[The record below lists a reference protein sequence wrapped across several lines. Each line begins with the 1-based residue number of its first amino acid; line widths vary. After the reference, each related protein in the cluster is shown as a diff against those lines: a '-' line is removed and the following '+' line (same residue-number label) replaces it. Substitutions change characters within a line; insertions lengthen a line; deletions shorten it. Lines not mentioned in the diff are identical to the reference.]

1 MSTVQSL
8 DRAIELLR
16 LISTDHRAGA
26 RLSDL
31 VSSSGLPQ
39 PTVHR
44 LLRQMVEGGLVMQE
58 TNRRYRLGHFAYE
71 LGLVASSHFGLRDQ
85 CAPYVER
92 ICAETGDTAF
102 LTVRSGADSFCL
114 DRQSGSFPIQV
125 LTVEVGKRRPLGI
138 GGGGLALLSFLP
150 EADLPGVLDRI
161 EPLIG
166 AYGGLTREILLDLMH
181 QARLQGYATSVNYA
195 VAGVTSIG
203 VPIRD
208 RTGALL
214 GAISVS
220 AVTARMQPREAMVV
234 RTMQREIAALEA
246 EIAQAVDVPAPR
258 PAVRAMAR

>member
-16 LISTDHRAGA
+16 LVSANYREGE

-31 VSSSGLPQ
+31 VNASGLAQ

-44 LLRQMVEGGLVMQE
+44 LLKQLVEGGLVMQDA
-58 TNRRYRLGHFAYE
+58 NRRYRLGHFAYE
-71 LGLVASSHFGLRDQ
+71 LGLAAASHFGLRQQ
-85 CAPYVER
+85 CAPFLARVSQ
-92 ICAETGDTAF
+92 ETGDTAF
-102 LTVRSGADSFCL
+102 LVVRSGADSFCL
-114 DRQSGSFPIQV
+114 DRQSGAFPIQV

-150 EADLPGVLDRI
+150 DAERPAVIARI
-161 EPLIG
+161 EPKLKG
-166 AYGGLTREILLDLMH
+166 YGGLTRAILLKLVA
-181 QARLQGYATSVNYA
+181 QSRQRGYASITDYA

-208 RTGALL
+208 RTGQVL

-220 AVTARMQPREAMVV
+220 AIASRMAEREEMVV
-234 RTMQREIAALEA
+234 RTLQREAEALQIAL
-246 EIAQAVDVPAPR
+246 QRAVTERTAS
-258 PAVRAMAR
+258 A